1 MKVSLHQLHL
11 RPVVNLPGDLDP
23 PAPPAEVAL
32 DLLDG
37 LVPGLGDEHCGEDS
51 AQGADAPVQ
60 PECAGLAQGRLH
72 QVNIGLSHEEAG
84 DETKADNK

>member
-11 RPVVNLPGDLDP
+11 RPVVSLPGDLV

-37 LVPGLGDEHCGEDS
+37 LVPGLRDEHCGEDP
-51 AQGADAPVQ
+51 AQRADAAVQ
-60 PECAGLAQGRLH
+60 PEGAGLAQRRLH
-72 QVNIGLSHEEAG
+72 QVNIGLGHEEAG
-84 DETKADNK
+84 DKTKADNK